1 MNAAREDDQTLVAR
15 ANAGDAAA
23 FTALYRAHR
32 DWVYGLSLRLVR
44 DRDDALDVVQESF
57 DTLFGKFPGFALASS
72 IRAFLYPVVRHT
84 GISFLRRKR
93 KIVPLDAVAMRAEAP
108 SLGWDPEVPSDF
120 DRTIADL
127 PEEQREVVRLRF
139 GLDLK
144 LEEIAEALGV
154 PVGTVKSRLHNALL
168 ALRERAG

>member
-1 MNAAREDDQTLVAR
+1 MSAAREDDRTLVAR

-84 GISFLRRKR
+84 AISTLRRKR
-93 KIVPLDAVAMRAEAP
+93 RIVPLNAAAMRAEAP
-108 SLGWDPEVPSDF
+108 SLGWDPGAPSDF
-120 DRTIADL
+120 DRTIAGL

-154 PVGTVKSRLHNALL
+154 PLGTVKSRLHNALM
-168 ALRERAG
+168 ALRETAG

>member
-1 MNAAREDDQTLVAR
+1 VTTPREDDRDLVAR

-32 DWVYGLSLRLVR
+32 EWVYGLALRLVR

-84 GISFLRRKR
+84 AISTLRKKR
-93 KIVPLDAVAMRAEAP
+93 RIVPLDAAGMRAEAP
-108 SLGWDPEVPSDF
+108 ALGWDPETPSDF
-120 DRTIADL
+120 DRAIAGL
-127 PEEQREVVRLRF
+127 PEEQRLVVRLRF

-154 PVGTVKSRLHNALL
+154 PVGTVKSRLHNALQ
-168 ALRERAG
+168 ALRAEAG